1 MTIAAVV
8 CGIVATAL
16 FLVLPGILGLG
27 HPSSSELPLWL
38 RNAQAGA
45 DIFQNLITALAI
57 PIGAIWA
64 YFRFFKERTYASRLQ
79 PTISGTVARR
89 DGRIYL
95 RASASVKNIG
105 QSRVV
110 LNHEYIGLRV
120 LTRTSGVVNWSLYRT
135 EDVFKEQLYVE
146 SGVTIGEPVWVEMPE
161 KDKARLMPRRTNSEA
176 DVGTIPGSDKVALR
190 LDLYVAES
198 ETVGWLAREVVNLVA
213 EVDNKQESAQ
223 PDLPT
228 NQQTDVLTRL
238 KERIGKWLS
247 LRV

>member
-16 FLVLPGILGLG
+16 FLVVPGILGLG
-27 HPSSSELPLWL
+27 YPSSSELPLWL

-89 DGRIYL
+89 GGRIYL

-110 LNHEYIGLRV
+110 LSHDYIGLRV
-120 LTRTSGVVNWSLYRT
+120 LTRTSGVGNWTLYRT
-135 EDVFKEQLYVE
+135 EDVFKEQPYVE
-146 SGVTIGEPVWVEMPE
+146 SGVTIGEPVWVEM
-161 KDKARLMPRRTNSEA
+161 SEQ
-176 DVGTIPGSDKVALR
+176 GKVALR

-213 EVDNKQESAQ
+213 EVDNRQESAQ

-238 KERIGKWLS
+238 KERIGRWLS